1 MADKRTTPEA
11 PASSETPH
19 APRPKKR
26 AAPTIDLTATE
37 VPPVTAAEPPK
48 PEPPPAPDQSGST
61 EESGTGLFTNL
72 RIPGLAAGSAGAA
85 IMTLLLLGLWLTGV
99 LPSRQAEVVVTPAA
113 DTKSIDALDDRI
125 AKLEASAA
133 KPPAADAG
141 AAERVAAIEN
151 AMKALGVTLAALN
164 RRNDEIAANATL
176 ARERAEAA
184 EKAVTDLRVSVEA
197 AKNNSAR
204 ISSAELDGLLKRIA
218 GIEQSAKMTAT
229 DRPARLALSASAL
242 RDAALSG
249 APLAAALAQAKSLG
263 ADDKAL
269 APLEPFASTG
279 VPTQGSLA
287 QELRALLPALIKVSG
302 AQAPE
307 GGFLERLQANAG
319 KLVRIRPVDAPRGDD
334 ASAVL
339 ARIELAAAHND
350 INGALADLAKL
361 SDAARAPA
369 QAWISKATERQTA
382 LAAARAFALDAARAL
397 GQP

>member
-48 PEPPPAPDQSGST
+48 PELPPAPDQSGST

-85 IMTLLLLGLWLTGV
+85 IMTLLLVGLWLTGV

-197 AKNNSAR
+197 AKNNSAG

-263 ADDKAL
+263 ADDKVL
-269 APLEPFASTG
+269 APLEPFAATG
-279 VPTQGSLA
+279 LPTQGSLA